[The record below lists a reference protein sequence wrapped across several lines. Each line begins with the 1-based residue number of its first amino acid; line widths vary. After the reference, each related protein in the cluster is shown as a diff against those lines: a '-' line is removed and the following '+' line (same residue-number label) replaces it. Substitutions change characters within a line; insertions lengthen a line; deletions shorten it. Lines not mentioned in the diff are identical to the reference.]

1 MKTFF
6 EFLEEKGFVLEEG
19 KKKEKECKE
28 NPPITIKAPK
38 RFEPNK

>member
-19 KKKEKECKE
+19 KKKQCKE
-28 NPPITIKAPK
+28 NKKTVTEKK
-38 RFEPNK
+38 GLDHKKKHE